1 MSDVTPW
8 PFATVE
14 ELQLRWPDMPAGA
27 EDHAQVLL
35 EDASQFILD
44 VCPSAALASANT
56 RRRVVC
62 AVVRRSIE
70 AQSSPGM
77 GMETFQATSG
87 PFTSSY
93 TPTNPHG
100 DFYLTRSERKAL
112 GEGKQKAFGG
122 PIGGAAYGQL
132 MHTPWCSQ
140 AMGANYC
147 DCGAVLTG
155 GEPLWP

>member
-44 VCPSAALASANT
+44 VCPSAAFASVNT

-70 AQSSPGM
+70 AQSSPGV

-87 PFTSSY
+87 PFTNSY

-122 PIGGAAYGQL
+122 SIGGPVCGRL